1 MIATSPSRE
10 SVVESIHDIC
20 KSMDEIVVASDTF
33 VMDSFTEDEKK
44 ILNKFRNITRKYAT
58 LANFTYVA
66 LGGSDAVSD

>member
-1 MIATSPSRE
+1 MIATNPSRE
-10 SVVESIHDIC
+10 SVIKSVHDIC
-20 KSMDEIVVASDTF
+20 TSMDEIVVTSDTF
-33 VMDSFTEDEKK
+33 DMDSFTEDEKK

>member
-1 MIATSPSRE
+1 MMATSPSRE

-44 ILNKFRNITRKYAT
+44 ILNKFRTITRKYAT

-66 LGGSDAVSD
+66 LGGSDEVSD